1 MIYAI
6 FTAVNSIVWQEREDV
21 IGDIVD
27 LCGIGGIVVGM
38 SLTAHAGG
46 AIASPAWLSGVL
58 RAIACYGSAVG
69 LKNEPL
75 GGQ

>member
-21 IGDIVD
+21 IGDLGD
-27 LCGIGGIVVGM
+27 LCDLGGIVVGM

-46 AIASPAWLSGVL
+46 TIVSPLWLSGVL
-58 RAIACYGSAVG
+58 RAIARYGSAVG
-69 LKNEPL
+69 LKNDPF